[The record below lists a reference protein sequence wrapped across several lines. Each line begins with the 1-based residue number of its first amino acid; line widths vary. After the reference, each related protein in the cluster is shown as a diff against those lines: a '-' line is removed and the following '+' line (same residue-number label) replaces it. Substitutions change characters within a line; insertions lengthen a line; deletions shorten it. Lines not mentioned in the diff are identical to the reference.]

1 MRVGLVCPYSLT
13 LPGGVQGQVLGLGEA
28 LRRQGIDAR
37 VLGPCDGPPPDAT
50 VTPLGNS
57 IPAAGNGSV
66 AAIAPDGACVL
77 RTIRALRD
85 EEFDVVH
92 LHEPLVPG
100 PTLTALVFSDGPLV
114 ATFHRSGE
122 SSGYRL
128 VRPLTR
134 YVADRVR
141 VRAAVSEEA
150 EITAHNALAGTYER
164 LWNGIDT
171 SGYDAAIPW
180 PVVGPTIV
188 FVGRHEPRKG
198 LAVVVDA
205 MAGLGP
211 DVRLW
216 VIGEGPETARLQ
228 AQTEG
233 DRRIEWLGMVDE
245 VEKARRLRAATVFCA
260 PSTSGESFG
269 VVLLEAMAA
278 RCAVVA
284 SDLAGYRN
292 VARSRDEA
300 LLVAP
305 GDVGALTDG
314 LRLALAGGHEVDAMV
329 AAARVRAEHFSLD
342 ALASR
347 YLGLYERALVSP
359 TRPVRRPRLAVGLRR
374 RR

>member
-57 IPAAGNGSV
+57 VPAAGNGSV
-66 AAIAPDGACVL
+66 AAIAPDPACVL

-100 PTLTALVFSDGPLV
+100 PTLTALMFSDGPLV

-134 YVADRVR
+134 YVADRVA

-150 EITAHNALAGTYER
+150 EITAHNALAGSYER
-164 LWNGIDT
+164 VWNGIDP
-171 SGYDAAIPW
+171 SGYDAAVPW
-180 PVVGPTIV
+180 PASKPTVV
-188 FVGRHEPRKG
+188 FVGRHEIRKG
-198 LAVVVDA
+198 LAVLVDA
-205 MAGLGP
+205 MARLGP

-228 AQTEG
+228 AQTAD

-245 VEKARRLRAATVFCA
+245 AEKARRLRAATVFCA
-260 PSTSGESFG
+260 PSISGESFG

-278 RCAVVA
+278 RIAVVA

-292 VARSRDEA
+292 VARGDVEA

-305 GDVGALTDG
+305 GDVDALADG
-314 LRLALAGGHEVDAMV
+314 LRRALAGGPGVDAMV
-329 AAARVRAEHFSLD
+329 DAARLRAEHFSLD
-342 ALASR
+342 ALATC
-347 YLGLYERALVSP
+347 YLDLYRRALVLP
-359 TRPVRRPRLAVGLRR
+359 LRPPRRPPFGGGLRR

>member
-57 IPAAGNGSV
+57 VPAAGNGSV
-66 AAIAPDGACVL
+66 AAIAPDPACVL

-100 PTLTALVFSDGPLV
+100 PTVTALMFSDGPLV

-122 SSGYRL
+122 SLGYRL

-134 YVADRVR
+134 YVADRVA

-150 EITAHNALAGTYER
+150 EITARNALAGRYER
-164 LWNGIDT
+164 VWNGIDT

-180 PVVGPTIV
+180 PASKPTIV
-188 FVGRHEPRKG
+188 FVGRHEIRKG
-198 LAVVVDA
+198 LAVLIDA
-205 MAGLGP
+205 MGSLGP
-211 DVRLW
+211 DIRLW

-228 AQTEG
+228 VQTTG

-260 PSTSGESFG
+260 PSISGESFG

-278 RCAVVA
+278 RCPVVA
-284 SDLAGYRN
+284 SDLAGYRT
-292 VARSRDEA
+292 VARGESEA
-300 LLVAP
+300 MLVAP
-305 GDVGALTDG
+305 GDVATLTDG
-314 LRLALAGGHEVDAMV
+314 LRRALAGSPEVEAMV
-329 AAARVRAEHFSLD
+329 AAARLRAEHFSLD
-342 ALASR
+342 ALASC
-347 YLGLYERALVSP
+347 YLDLYRRALV
-359 TRPVRRPRLAVGLRR
+359 TPVRPARRARFAGGWRR

>member
-1 MRVGLVCPYSLT
+1 MCPYSLT

-28 LRRQGIDAR
+28 LRRQGVDAR

-57 IPAAGNGSV
+57 VPAAGNGSV
-66 AAIAPDGACVL
+66 AAIAPDPACVL

-100 PTLTALVFSDGPLV
+100 PTLTALVFSDAPLV

-122 SSGYRL
+122 SHGYRA
-128 VRPLTR
+128 VRLLAGVIGARLT
-134 YVADRVR
+134 

-150 EITAHNALAGTYER
+150 EITAHNALAGSYER
-164 LWNGIDT
+164 VWNGIDT
-171 SGYDAAIPW
+171 STYDAARPW
-180 PVVGPTIV
+180 PSAGPTIV

-198 LAVVVDA
+198 LAVLVDA
-205 MAGLGP
+205 MSGLGP

-216 VIGEGPETARLQ
+216 VIGEGPETARLR
-228 AQTEG
+228 AKTDG
-233 DRRIEWLGMVDE
+233 DRRIEWLGSVDE
-245 VEKARRLRAATVFCA
+245 VEKVRRLRAATVFCA

-278 RCAVVA
+278 CCTVVA

-292 VARSRDEA
+292 VARQSIEA
-300 LLVAP
+300 VLVPP
-305 GDVGALTDG
+305 GDAVALTAA
-314 LRLALAGGHEVDAMV
+314 LRRALAGGPEVEAMV
-329 AAARVRAEHFSLD
+329 AAARVRAQHFSLD
-342 ALASR
+342 ALATR
-347 YLGLYERALVSP
+347 YLDLYRRALAAP
-359 TRPVRRPRLAVGLRR
+359 PRPVRRPRPVGGLRR
-374 RR
+374 RH

>member
-57 IPAAGNGSV
+57 VPAAGNGSV
-66 AAIAPDGACVL
+66 AAIAPDPACVL

-134 YVADRVR
+134 YVADRVT

-150 EITAHNALAGTYER
+150 EITAHNSLAGSYER
-164 LWNGIDT
+164 VWNGIDT

-180 PVVGPTIV
+180 PASKPTIV
-188 FVGRHEPRKG
+188 FVGRHEIRKG
-198 LAVVVDA
+198 LAVLIDA
-205 MAGLGP
+205 MRSLGP

-228 AQTEG
+228 AQTDG

-245 VEKARRLRAATVFCA
+245 GEKARRLRAATLFCA
-260 PSTSGESFG
+260 PSISGESFG

-284 SDLAGYRN
+284 SDLAGYHN
-292 VARSRDEA
+292 VARDGVEA
-300 LLVAP
+300 MLVAP
-305 GDVGALTDG
+305 GDVAALTDG
-314 LRLALAGGHEVDAMV
+314 LRRGLAGGGDVETMVDA
-329 AAARVRAEHFSLD
+329 ARLRAEHFSLD
-342 ALASR
+342 ALATC
-347 YLGLYERALVSP
+347 YLDLYRRAFV
-359 TRPVRRPRLAVGLRR
+359 TPVRPARRPPFAGGRR
-374 RR
+374 RRR